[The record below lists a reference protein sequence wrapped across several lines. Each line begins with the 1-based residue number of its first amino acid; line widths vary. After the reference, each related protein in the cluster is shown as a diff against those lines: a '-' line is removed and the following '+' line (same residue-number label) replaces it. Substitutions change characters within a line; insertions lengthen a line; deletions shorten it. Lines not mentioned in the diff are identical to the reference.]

1 MRLDHTAHATGCTF
15 YACIRTHAHT
25 CNRLYIQCTHLSQI
39 HPTNP
44 ASKSLN
50 HSSDAR
56 RTTFHLT
63 LVAGSNS
70 KVAQDK
76 SLDSSQ
82 LFSQN
87 SFANSVLPVFIPWGC
102 GVDSIQYNFVKFYFL
117 PQAWGVEFLKT
128 DSGYPQEFF

>member
-1 MRLDHTAHATGCTF
+1 MRMRLDHTAHATGCTF

-63 LVAGSNS
+63 PVAGSNS

-82 LFSQN
+82 LFSEFRFTCVHSLGMWSGFN
-87 SFANSVLPVFIPWGC
+87 P
-102 GVDSIQYNFVKFYFL
+102 VKFCKILLSSPGF
-117 PQAWGVEFLKT
+117 GCRIFEN
-128 DSGYPQEFF
+128 